1 MLPVSRVAVPR
12 CAGES
17 ETMNKAG
24 FGADYGV
31 ERQFNCV
38 TKCVTKEEEDEPKAE
53 LFGPCL

>member
-1 MLPVSRVAVPR
+1 
-12 CAGES
+12 
-17 ETMNKAG
+17 MNKAG

-38 TKCVTKEEEDEPKAE
+38 TKCVTKEEEAEPKAE